1 MKPSHRLYRLILILL
16 LIEFLDELVGGV
28 REAAWPLLRQDLHLS
43 YTQIGLL
50 MSLPGVVG
58 SLVEPFL
65 GILADTWKRR
75 VLILGGGCI
84 FVLSSALAAA
94 SGSFWPLL
102 LAYILFYPA
111 SGAYVSLSQAVLMD
125 LEPERHEQNMAR
137 WTFAGSLGVV
147 IGPLL
152 LGGAALVGWGWR
164 VPFWAMAGLAGIVLA
179 LSWQAYMSSAVA
191 AHVQGN
197 AETISFWQGLRN
209 AGKALKRKEVLR
221 WLVLLEFSDLMLD
234 ILLSFLALY
243 LVDVA
248 GLPPATAGLA
258 LAVWTGM
265 GLLGD
270 FLLIPLVE
278 RVPGLAYLRVSA
290 ALELALFPLFLL
302 VPSLPIKLI
311 ALGLLGFFNSG
322 WYAIL
327 QGQLY
332 SAMPG
337 QSGTVM
343 TLGDLAGLFGRLIPL
358 GIGLLAQQ
366 FGLGAAI
373 WVLILGPIALLG
385 GLPKTS
391 VGTLKRTTPDK

>member
-1 MKPSHRLYRLILILL
+1 MKPHHHLYRFIFLLL

-28 REAAWPLLRQDLHLS
+28 REAAWPLLREDLQLS

-50 MSLPGVVG
+50 MSLPGVIG

-75 VLILGGGCI
+75 LLILGGGCI

-102 LAYILFYPA
+102 LAYVLFYPA

-152 LGGAALVGWGWR
+152 LGGAALVGLGWR

-191 AHVQGN
+191 AHVQANG
-197 AETISFWQGLRN
+197 ETISFWQGLRN

-243 LVDVA
+243 LVDVT

-302 VPSLPIKLI
+302 APSLPIKLI

-337 QSGTVM
+337 QSGAVM

-366 FGLGAAI
+366 FGLGMAI
-373 WVLILGPIALLG
+373 WVLILGPVALLV
-385 GLPKTS
+385 GLPTAGM
-391 VGTLKRTTPDK
+391 GTLKRAAPGK

>member
-1 MKPSHRLYRLILILL
+1 MKPPRRFYRFIFLLL

-28 REAAWPLLRQDLHLS
+28 REAAWPLLREDLRLS

-58 SLVEPFL
+58 SLIEPIL

-102 LAYILFYPA
+102 LAYVLFYPA

-164 VPFWAMAGLAGIVLA
+164 VPLWAMAGLAGIMLA

-191 AHVQGN
+191 VHVQANG
-197 AETISFWQGLRN
+197 ETNSFWQGLRN
-209 AGKALKRKEVLR
+209 AGKALKRKAVLR

-278 RVPGLAYLRVSA
+278 RVPGLFYLRISV

-302 VPSLPIKLI
+302 APSLPIKLV

-343 TLGDLAGLFGRLIPL
+343 TLSDMARLFGRLIPL

-366 FGLGAAI
+366 FGLGTAI
-373 WVLILGPIALLG
+373 WVLILGPVALLV
-385 GLPKTS
+385 GLPKAG
-391 VGTLKRTTPDK
+391 VGTLKRTAPGK